1 MGVEKFLI
9 SSSLLAV
16 LAQRLVRKLCCE
28 CKKEDDSFASHKFFA
43 LEPNK
48 VIYKPNG
55 CKACNFTGYAGRVAI
70 GELFIINDE
79 IKEYLKGE
87 VDDNTLMKLALK
99 NGMISLGKQLKLMLE
114 NGETSVD
121 EVIRIGIK

>member
-1 MGVEKFLI
+1 MGVERFLI

-16 LAQRLVRKLCCE
+16 LAQRLVRKLCPE
-28 CKKEDDSFASHKFFA
+28 CKNEDDSFASHKFFG
-43 LEPNK
+43 LEANK
-48 VIYKPNG
+48 TIYKPNG
-55 CKACNFTGYAGRVAI
+55 CKSCNFTGYNGRVAV

-87 VDDNTLMKLALK
+87 VDDNTLMKLATK
-99 NGMISLGKQLKLMLE
+99 NGMITLDKQLKMMLE
-114 NGETSVD
+114 NGDTSVD